1 MSGADA
7 TALASVLLTKGE
19 GEIKQILSDM
29 GEWMAKHEY
38 ESISQMKG
46 SISLAHTDNP
56 SVYERN
62 SYMYALQ
69 HYRR

>member
-1 MSGADA
+1 
-7 TALASVLLTKGE
+7 
-19 GEIKQILSDM
+19 
-29 GEWMAKHEY
+29 MAKHEY

-56 SVYERN
+56 SVYERS

-69 HYRR
+69 HYRL

>member
-7 TALASVLLTKGE
+7 AALASVLLLKGE
-19 GEIKQILSDM
+19 GEIKRILAAM
-29 GEWMAKHEY
+29 REWMEKHEY
-38 ESISQMKG
+38 ESIAQMKG
-46 SISLAHTDNP
+46 SMSLCHTDNP

>member
-7 TALASVLLTKGE
+7 AALASVLLIKGE
-19 GEIKQILSDM
+19 TEISQILLDIRD
-29 GEWMAKHEY
+29 WMEKHEY

-46 SISLAHTDNP
+46 SISLCHTDNP
-56 SVYERN
+56 SAYERN